1 MQTKLEDKKN
11 QGIFLVLVAAA
22 LFSMGGL
29 CIKMVPWSPLAINGA
44 RSLISVMV
52 LAIYLKMIKH
62 KIVVN
67 KAVLFGAVCMTG
79 TTTLYCA
86 ANKLTTAANAI
97 VLQFTAPIFVILLMW
112 FIKKEKPRRL
122 DVIACLVVFA
132 GILCFFIDGLLVGN
146 MLGNFIAVLSGV
158 CYAGVFMMN
167 SFKTSDALSSV
178 FLGHGL
184 SALTG
189 IGFVFGE
196 TDFSGQS
203 ITGILLLGIFQ
214 MAIAY
219 IFMSKGLEQVSAITA
234 SLTTAIE
241 PILNPILVAIFWGE
255 VISPVS
261 LLGAAI
267 VVIGVIGYNL
277 IKIKLVP
284 GESKR

>member
-1 MQTKLEDKKN
+1 MQTKLEKKNN
-11 QGIFLVLVAAA
+11 QGIFLVLAAA
-22 LFSMGGL
+22 TLFSIGGL

-52 LAIYLKMIKH
+52 LAVYLKMIKH

-122 DVIACLVVFA
+122 DVTACLVVFA

-146 MLGNFIAVLSGV
+146 MPGNFIAVLSGV

-167 SFKTSDALSSV
+167 SFETSDALSSV

-284 GESKR
+284 GEGKR